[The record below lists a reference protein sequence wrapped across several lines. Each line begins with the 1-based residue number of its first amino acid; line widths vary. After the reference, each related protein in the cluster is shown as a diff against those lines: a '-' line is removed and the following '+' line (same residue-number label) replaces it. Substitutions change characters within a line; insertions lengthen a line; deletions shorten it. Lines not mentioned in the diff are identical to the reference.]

1 MVFETSFL
9 QEIIVLQDIQ
19 QETFVFIE
27 CNINIYNKLNQ
38 TVPTTT
44 ITTTAITY
52 YLVSSMIYILMRLLL
67 KTRYKDLIPA
77 PRTHVTSHSS
87 NL

>member
-19 QETFVFIE
+19 QETLVFIE

-38 TVPTTT
+38 TVLTTT

-67 KTRYKDLIPA
+67 KNQVQRFDSCT
-77 PRTHVTSHSS
+77 
-87 NL
+87 